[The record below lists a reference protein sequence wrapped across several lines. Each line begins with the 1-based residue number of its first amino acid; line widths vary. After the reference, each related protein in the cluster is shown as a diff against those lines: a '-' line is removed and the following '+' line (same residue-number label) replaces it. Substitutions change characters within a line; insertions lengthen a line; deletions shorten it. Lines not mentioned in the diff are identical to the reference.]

1 MSEYSNKKT
10 RGAFVAAVFAMQ
22 GFGILAGDIFA
33 IIISTALKN
42 RFDAP
47 PYEVDPVGSTVP
59 KRDYILERI
68 FEAQI
73 YVYGP
78 IALKAFYL
86 PWAMLALD
94 VIYG

>member
-22 GFGILAGDIFA
+22 GFGRNRLHFRG
-33 IIISTALKN
+33 KN
-42 RFDAP
+42 VFMEGNYAAQ
-47 PYEVDPVGSTVP
+47 
-59 KRDYILERI
+59 RI